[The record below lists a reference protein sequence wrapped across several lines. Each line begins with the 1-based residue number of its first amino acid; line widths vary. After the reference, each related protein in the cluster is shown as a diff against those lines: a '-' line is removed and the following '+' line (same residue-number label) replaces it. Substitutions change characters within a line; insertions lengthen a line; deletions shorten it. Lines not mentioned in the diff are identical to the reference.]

1 MTLRGG
7 SCKSLDDSFKHYT
20 WSNLFRFIT
29 DLDPPAIEALAVTVP
44 RLQAP
49 AMRNMLYKNLTGK
62 PAIGANI
69 SVSTISIR

>member
-1 MTLRGG
+1 M
-7 SCKSLDDSFKHYT
+7 
-20 WSNLFRFIT
+20 T
-29 DLDPPAIEALAVTVP
+29 DLDLPTIEALAATVP

-69 SVSTISIR
+69 SVSTILHEATRKLTLILML